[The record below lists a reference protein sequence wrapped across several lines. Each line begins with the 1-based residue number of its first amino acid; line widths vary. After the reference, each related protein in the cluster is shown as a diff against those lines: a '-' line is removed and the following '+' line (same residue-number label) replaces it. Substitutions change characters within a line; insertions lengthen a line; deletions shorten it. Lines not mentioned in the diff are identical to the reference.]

1 MGRALLTS
9 EWTPGRLRSRSGV
22 PVALALLLLGSG
34 CAGEGEGP
42 GGAASS
48 GATPPELDAPPN
60 VVLISLDTLRPDHMG
75 TYGYERDT
83 TPFLDEL
90 AAQALVFEHARTT
103 WTWTLIAHMSMLTGL
118 YPAQHQVWS
127 ETASLAEGT
136 WTLAARLAEVGY
148 ETWGFYHT
156 PAWLEPSFGF
166 EQGFD
171 RYVPHHS
178 VDEAMG
184 HIEEALVEKREED
197 PLFLFLHLFDIHNAP
212 FTEVGPL
219 YMPPREYADRFALGA
234 WDAACANELDRP
246 KNKQRIWESADIP
259 VSAEQRDAI
268 EALYDACILH
278 VDDRLREL
286 FGSLERRGLME
297 NTLVIVT
304 SDHGEGLAERWKKF
318 GGHGGAFEEGMR
330 VPLIVQ
336 LPRAMRRAERISDPV
351 SHTDIAPTVLDL
363 CGIPRDERLRGAS
376 LVRELP
382 DERPFFA
389 QHEDRRVVYRL
400 PWKVMELQKGR
411 PSIYN
416 LESDPGE
423 VRRGLTPKEKRQRTY
438 LAERIL
444 EWADEETAGWFTP
457 GAATVQELDADHAA
471 NMQALGYGGG
481 ADD

>member
-1 MGRALLTS
+1 MGR
-9 EWTPGRLRSRSGV
+9 PPLRTGW
-22 PVALALLLLGSG
+22 ALALLLLGG
-34 CAGEGEGP
+34 CAGEAGDLLEQRRP
-42 GGAASS
+42 ALEEA
-48 GATPPELDAPPN
+48 PN
-60 VVLISLDTLRPDHMG
+60 VILISLDTLRPDHMG
-75 TYGYERDT
+75 VYGYERNT

-90 AAQALVFEHARTT
+90 AAESLVFDLARTT

-127 ETASLAEGT
+127 DTARLAEGT
-136 WTLAARLAEVGY
+136 WTLAARLAEEGY

-171 RYVPHHS
+171 RYVPHRS
-178 VDEAMG
+178 VGQAMD
-184 HIEEALVEKREED
+184 HVEEALVEKSADR

-212 FTEVGPL
+212 FTDVGPL
-219 YMPPREYADRFALGA
+219 YMPPREYADRFLLGA
-234 WDAACANELDRP
+234 WDKASENDLDRP
-246 KNKQRIWESADIP
+246 KTKQRIWESADVP

-268 EALYDACILH
+268 EALYDACIAH

-286 FGSLERRGLME
+286 FASFERRGLME
-297 NTLVIVT
+297 NTLVVVT

-336 LPRAMRRAERISDPV
+336 LPKAVRRSGRVAQPA

-363 CGIPRDERLRGAS
+363 CGIAADDRLLGSS
-376 LVRELP
+376 LLGELP
-382 DERPFFA
+382 DERAFFA

-416 LESDPGE
+416 LEEDPGE
-423 VRRGLTPKEKRQRTY
+423 LRRGLTAKQKRQRTD
-438 LAERIL
+438 LARRIL
-444 EWADEETAGWFTP
+444 EWADEERTTWFTP
-457 GAATVQELDADHAA
+457 GAQAVQDLSADHAA

-481 ADD
+481 SED